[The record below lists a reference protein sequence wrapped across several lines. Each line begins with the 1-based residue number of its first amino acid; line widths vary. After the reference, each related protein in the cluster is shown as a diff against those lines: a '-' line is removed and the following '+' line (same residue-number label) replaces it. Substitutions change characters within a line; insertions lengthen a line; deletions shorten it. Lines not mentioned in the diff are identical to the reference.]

1 MSITGSITGSTLEY
15 SAQSRGNRLEHL
27 DMLRG
32 LAALLVLANHLRAYI
47 LVGYGSLSEPN
58 PVTTLFYAATSFGHQ
73 AVIVFFALSGFLV
86 GGAVLE
92 TMGNTTWSW
101 ARYLLRR
108 LTRLWIVIIPA
119 LIITAILDRIGLNL
133 SGGTGYDG
141 TLYDIYVSGPPL
153 QDGIDLSLQA
163 FIGNIAFLQTIA
175 VPAFGTL
182 LPIWSLANEFW
193 YYILFPLFFSI
204 FLVRMHALQRI
215 FSIVLLLSLTAWLP
229 TPLLMGGL
237 IWLAGALAARAQSNT
252 LFRDNF
258 VRAALV
264 VAIAA
269 TLYLT
274 KQPGA
279 DAWTEI
285 VFGTAVALALP
296 ALAQLP
302 TFGRAYRS
310 AARAAAEVSYTLY
323 LSHFPFLS
331 LIAFTSL
338 APPRFPPGIAG
349 AFLYLGLFFAALV
362 WAAMLWWCFERH
374 TSRVYARF
382 VRFFAFANREPR

>member
-1 MSITGSITGSTLEY
+1 
-15 SAQSRGNRLEHL
+15 
-27 DMLRG
+27 MLRG
-32 LAALLVLANHLRAYI
+32 LAALLVLGNHLRAY
-47 LVGYGSLSEPN
+47 VFVSYGSLSEAN
-58 PVTTLFYAATSFGHQ
+58 LVTTLFYAATSFGHQ

-86 GGAVLE
+86 GGAALE
-92 TMGNTTWSW
+92 TMGNARWSW
-101 ARYLLRR
+101 AQYLTRR

-119 LIITAILDRIGLNL
+119 LIAAAILDRIGMSLG
-133 SGGTGYDG
+133 GGTGYDG
-141 TLYDIYVSGPPL
+141 TLYDIYVSGPPAH
-153 QDGIDLSLQA
+153 DGIDLSVKT

-204 FLVRMHALQRI
+204 FFVRMHALQRI
-215 FSIVLLLSLTAWLP
+215 FSIVLLLSLLAWLP
-229 TPLLMGGL
+229 TPLLLGGL
-237 IWLAGALAARAQSNT
+237 IWLAGAYAARAQSSS
-252 LFRDNF
+252 LFRDNY
-258 VRAALV
+258 VRIALLIAV
-264 VAIAA
+264 AA
-269 TLYLT
+269 TLYLA

-302 TFGRAYRS
+302 SFGRTYQA
-310 AARAAAEVSYTLY
+310 AARGAAEVSYTLY

-338 APPRFPPGIAG
+338 APPRFQPGIAG
-349 AFLYLGLFFAALV
+349 ALLYLALFLAALV
-362 WAAMLWWCFERH
+362 WAAILWWCFERH
-374 TSRVYARF
+374 TSRIHGLLKKAL
-382 VRFFAFANREPR
+382 